1 MNVLSIDFDIIMAP
15 SINLYNNMVPGIK
28 WDDLLKSLPNL
39 ATTPADLNIYSDI
52 LRYLL
57 RVVDKTSPIY
67 IAYSHSFI
75 KNYLQY
81 DYDLN
86 IVNIDHHHDIF
97 YDGKDAECKLQ
108 DCTCANWVK
117 YFHDQGQL
125 KSYTW
130 VHNDNSAN
138 PNFDVEFDYN
148 KIPLR
153 EFKFAES
160 YDKYFICLSPEWVPP
175 YYHSLFYTILDCLNE
190 KNNYHL
196 EIIG

>member
-15 SINLYNNMVPGIK
+15 SINLYNSMVPQAH
-28 WDDLLKSLPNL
+28 WEDLLKTLPNL
-39 ATTPADLNIYSDI
+39 ATTPADLNIYSKI

-57 RVVDKTSPIY
+57 RTVDKTSPIY

-75 KNYLQY
+75 KDYLQY

-97 YDGKDAECKLQ
+97 YDEKDKECKLQ

-117 YFHDQGQL
+117 YFYDQGQL
-125 KSYTW
+125 KNYTW
-130 VHNDNSAN
+130 VHNDNSFD
-138 PNFDVEFDYN
+138 PNFEVNFKYN
-148 KIPLR
+148 KIPFK
-153 EFKFAES
+153 EFEFANS

-175 YYHSLFYTILDCLNE
+175 YYHSLFYTLLDCLNE
-190 KNNYHL
+190 KNDYHL
-196 EIIG
+196 EIVG

>member
-39 ATTPADLNIYSDI
+39 TTTPADLNIYSRI

-57 RVVDKTSPIY
+57 RVIDKTSSIF
-67 IAYSHSFI
+67 ISYSHSFI
-75 KNYLQY
+75 QDYLKN
-81 DYDLN
+81 DNDLN
-86 IVNIDHHHDIF
+86 ITNIDHHHDIF
-97 YDGKDAECKLQ
+97 YDIKDKDKKLEECN
-108 DCTCANWVK
+108 CADWVK
-117 YFHDQGQL
+117 YFHDQSKL
-125 KSYTW
+125 KNYTW
-130 VHNDNSAN
+130 IHNDNSCD
-138 PNFDVEFDYN
+138 PNFEVNFKYSKIPFKEFEFDD
-148 KIPLR
+148 
-153 EFKFAES
+153 S

>member
-15 SINLYNNMVPGIK
+15 SINLYNNMVPANH

-39 ATTPADLNIYSDI
+39 TTTPADLNIYSRL

-57 RVVDKTSPIY
+57 RTIDKTSSIF
-67 IAYSHSFI
+67 IGYSHSFI
-75 KNYLQY
+75 QDYLKN
-81 DYDLN
+81 DNDLN
-86 IVNIDHHHDIF
+86 ITNIDHHHDIF
-97 YDGKDAECKLQ
+97 YDIKDKDKKLEECN
-108 DCTCANWVK
+108 CADWVK

-125 KSYTW
+125 KDYTW
-130 VHNDNSAN
+130 VHNDNSCD
-138 PNFDVEFDYN
+138 PNFEVDFKYN
-148 KIPLR
+148 KIPFK
-153 EFKFAES
+153 EFEFAES
-160 YDKYFICLSPEWVPP
+160 YDKHFICLSPERVPP